1 MKLDIDNYNMIE
13 TKKTKLHG
21 KFVPRDISWLDF
33 NQRVLSCALKSNIP
47 FNERMNFLG
56 ITESNLDEFIGVRF
70 SNAYN
75 NKDEEPYKE
84 LLKGIKKFFSYQNS
98 TFQLLIKELKNKH
111 NLNLTT
117 PDKLSKKEKDKL
129 KEVYDEMIFPLIT
142 PIDISDGNYN
152 ILSGTV
158 CVSAIVKRNGN
169 DRLVIIPLLNNIG
182 RIYQICDN
190 ILLLEDI
197 ITYFMKDTLFINQEI
212 VSTGVF
218 KIIKDASVILSH
230 DESRFIVDRMID
242 TLNMRNTSKALFL
255 ELRENTDDEMETLLS
270 SIFKIPNGH
279 IYNKKSIIDYKV
291 LSKDR
296 ILDSKN
302 NYKGFEP
309 FKYENYENYYNIFD
323 AINNEDILLHHPYDS
338 YDTVVKFIQHSAMDP
353 NVEVIRQT
361 LYRVSSINSPIVNAL
376 CDAARNGKS
385 VVVLVEIK
393 ARFDEDNN
401 IKVIEKLQRNG
412 VKVVLG
418 EEYLKTHCKMC
429 IVVRREGNKLKIYSH
444 VATGNYNEKTGK
456 LYTDLSYFTS
466 KQKIGRDLLMIFS
479 ILTGN
484 NKPDE
489 SLNKVFYAPVNLRKK
504 LEKCIDREI
513 SLAKKN
519 SKAEIFIKVNSL
531 SDIRMVNKL
540 YEAADAGV
548 KVKIICRGACSIIHR
563 KNLEV
568 TSIVGR
574 FLEHSRIYYF
584 KNGKH
589 PEYYISSADL
599 LTRNLDRRV
608 ETLISLTES
617 NVIEDLKWIIE
628 VLNNDQSNSYK
639 LDEKGKWGRIKG
651 DFDSHQWFIDHTD
664 EKKRKKKWK

>member
-1 MKLDIDNYNMIE
+1 
-13 TKKTKLHG
+13 
-21 KFVPRDISWLDF
+21 
-33 NQRVLSCALKSNIP
+33 
-47 FNERMNFLG
+47 
-56 ITESNLDEFIGVRF
+56 
-70 SNAYN
+70 
-75 NKDEEPYKE
+75 
-84 LLKGIKKFFSYQNS
+84 
-98 TFQLLIKELKNKH
+98 
-111 NLNLTT
+111 
-117 PDKLSKKEKDKL
+117 
-129 KEVYDEMIFPLIT
+129 
-142 PIDISDGNYN
+142 
-152 ILSGTV
+152 
-158 CVSAIVKRNGN
+158 
-169 DRLVIIPLLNNIG
+169 
-182 RIYQICDN
+182 
-190 ILLLEDI
+190 
-197 ITYFMKDTLFINQEI
+197 MKDTLFINQEI
-212 VSTGVF
+212 VSTSVF

-242 TLNMRNTSKALFL
+242 TLNMRNTSKSLFL
-255 ELRENTDDEMETLLS
+255 ELKENTDEEMEKLLS
-270 SIFKIPNGH
+270 AIFKIPNGH

-296 ILDSKN
+296 ILDNKY

-309 FKYENYENYYNIFD
+309 FQYENYENYYNMFD

-338 YDTVVKFIQHSAMDP
+338 YDTVVKFIQHASMDP
-353 NVEVIRQT
+353 KVEVIRQT
-361 LYRVSSINSPIVNAL
+361 LYRVSSIDSPIVNAL
-376 CDAARNGKS
+376 CDAARKGKS

-412 VKVVLG
+412 VRVVLG

-429 IVVRREGNKLKIYSH
+429 IVVRRENSKLKIYSH

-489 SLNKVFYAPVNLRKK
+489 SLNRVFYAPVNLRKQ

-531 SDIRMVNKL
+531 SDTRMVNKL

-548 KVKIICRGACSIIHR
+548 KIKIICRGACSIVPR

-568 TSIVGR
+568 ASIVGR

-584 KNGKH
+584 KNGKN

-617 NVIEDLKWIIE
+617 NVIEDLRWIID
-628 VLNNDQSNSYK
+628 VLNNDQINSYK
-639 LDEKGKWGRIKG
+639 LDDKGKWSRVKG
-651 DFDSHQWFIDHTD
+651 DFDSHQWFIEHTD